1 MRVLV
6 AGAGIIGVAIADALA
21 RRGARVTVLEMRA
34 PGEGACRASAGLLA
48 PYTEAEAGAPLLAL
62 GTRSL
67 SLFDAFVA
75 RAEAAS
81 GRSIDYARTGTLEVA
96 LDDDER
102 SALQRAAGWLAS
114 EAVEHEWLDPRA
126 LHSFEPAVSRDAR
139 GALFVRAHGF
149 VGVRSLVNALAQS
162 ARFHGATFEAP
173 VEVVDVSITAG
184 GVTARAAAREYDAD
198 RFVLAAGSWSGRL
211 RIRGLSAVP
220 VRPVRGQLLHLRW
233 RGAPPPSRV
242 VWSSGCYTVPWSD
255 GSLLVGATVEDAGF
269 DESTTTTGV
278 ESLARAVRT
287 LLPAAAGASMEEAR
301 AGLRPATPDGLPMI
315 GALPDLPTLV
325 FATGHYRNGILLAP
339 LTAHLVERFML
350 DDAADAM
357 MDAVAPGRLVTFRGA

>member
-1 MRVLV
+1 VRVLV

-48 PYTEAEAGAPLLAL
+48 PYTEADAGAPLLAL

-75 RAEAAS
+75 RAEDAS
-81 GRSIDYARTGTLEVA
+81 GRSIEYARTGTLEVA

-162 ARFHGATFEAP
+162 ALPRRH
-173 VEVVDVSITAG
+173 
-184 GVTARAAAREYDAD
+184 
-198 RFVLAAGSWSGRL
+198 
-211 RIRGLSAVP
+211 
-220 VRPVRGQLLHLRW
+220 VRGTGR
-233 RGAPPPSRV
+233 SR
-242 VWSSGCYTVPWSD
+242 
-255 GSLLVGATVEDAGF
+255 
-269 DESTTTTGV
+269 
-278 ESLARAVRT
+278 
-287 LLPAAAGASMEEAR
+287 
-301 AGLRPATPDGLPMI
+301 
-315 GALPDLPTLV
+315 
-325 FATGHYRNGILLAP
+325 
-339 LTAHLVERFML
+339 
-350 DDAADAM
+350 
-357 MDAVAPGRLVTFRGA
+357 